1 MCALRSTQGQLQ
13 ECTVPAHRP
22 SLALAL
28 PEQVENLAYCPDV
41 LIADSYFSRIPTRGI
56 LMTSRGEANQDP
68 RAGAGPGRAARDPGP
83 GARGLLQAARAAV

>member
-1 MCALRSTQGQLQ
+1 MCFEAPKANFKSVQYPLTGPR
-13 ECTVPAHRP
+13 

-56 LMTSRGEANQDP
+56 LMTSRGEANT
-68 RAGAGPGRAARDPGP
+68 RAGAGPGRAACAR
-83 GARGLLQAARAAV
+83 GAGTRGLLQAARAAV